1 MSETT
6 VESAKARFMQGLE
19 ALGRE
24 DFAAAVD
31 HLRAALA
38 LMPDRPSILTNLSG
52 ALLRLGAAA
61 EATALAERAVALEP
75 GMAEAWL
82 NLANGREQLRRIPEA
97 MAACDRALGLKPDY
111 ADAWCTRGNLL
122 AAQRRPAEAITAYD
136 RALGLRP
143 GFAEAHANRGHA
155 HHDLQ
160 HFDAALADYTAA
172 LRLRPALPGLAGRRL
187 QSRMQLCH
195 WDGLEQET
203 GDVLQQIAAGKAAAT
218 PLTLLATPAT
228 PAQQLA
234 CAALHARSGW
244 PQPAQALPAY
254 TGHDRIRL
262 GYFSADLHG
271 HATAWLMAELF
282 ELHDRSTFEVFA
294 FSYGPQSQDA
304 MRQRLRAGFD
314 HFIEI
319 GALDDAAAATLARQH
334 EIDIAIDLKGFT
346 QEARPGIFAHRAAP
360 LQVSYIGYPGS
371 MGAAWIDYLLA
382 DAVTVPQQQRPH
394 YSEAVVR
401 LPHSYQANDRKR
413 VIASETPTRQQAGL
427 PAEGFVF
434 CCFNNSF
441 KITPDVFALWMRLL
455 HAVPGSVLWLF
466 ASHESTMGNLRKAAQ
481 GYGIDP
487 ARLVFAAPLPLPQ
500 HLARHRLADLFLD
513 TLHYNAHTT
522 ASDALWAGLPVLT
535 RPGESFASRV
545 GASLL
550 GAIGLPELIA
560 GSLEAY
566 ETLALRL
573 ATHPSELAMIK
584 AKLAAQRDT
593 APLFDTPRFTRHVEA
608 AFRQMQAQQRAG
620 RAPEDFSVAAD

>member
-1 MSETT
+1 MSENTA
-6 VESAKARFMQGLE
+6 ESAKARFMQGLE
-19 ALGRE
+19 ALSRE
-24 DFAAAVD
+24 DFTTAAD

-52 ALLRLGAAA
+52 ALLRLGGAV

-75 GMAEAWL
+75 GLAEAWL
-82 NLANGREQLRRIPEA
+82 NLANGREQLRQIADA
-97 MAACDRALGLKPDY
+97 MTACDRALGLKPDY

-122 AAQRRPAEAITAYD
+122 AAQRRPGEAILAYD
-136 RALGLRP
+136 RAFGLRP

-160 HFDAALADYTAA
+160 RFDAALADYTAA
-172 LRLRPALPGLAGRRL
+172 LRLRPTLPGLAGRRL
-187 QSRMQLCH
+187 QTRMQLCD
-195 WDGLEQET
+195 WDGLEQDT
-203 GDVLQQIAAGKAAAT
+203 AAVLQQVAAVKPAAT
-218 PLTLLATPAT
+218 PLALLATPAT

-234 CAALHARSGW
+234 CAAVHARTAW
-244 PQPAQALPAY
+244 PQPAQALPGY
-254 TGHDRIRL
+254 PGHDRIRL

-282 ELHDRSTFEVFA
+282 ELHDRSAFEVFA

-346 QEARPGIFAHRAAP
+346 QEARPGIFAQRAAP
-360 LQVSYIGYPGS
+360 VQVSYIGYPGS
-371 MGAAWIDYLLA
+371 MGAGWIDYILA

-401 LPHSYQANDRKR
+401 LPHSYQVNDRQR
-413 VIASETPTRQQAGL
+413 AIDSATPTRAQAGL
-427 PAEGFVF
+427 PATGFVF

-455 HAVPGSVLWLF
+455 RAVPGSVLWLL
-466 ASHESTMGNLRKAAQ
+466 ASHEITMGNLRKAAQ
-481 GYGIDP
+481 GHGIDP
-487 ARLVFAAPLPLPQ
+487 ARLIFAQPLPLPQ

-535 RPGESFASRV
+535 LPGESFASRV

-560 GSLEAY
+560 GSLADYEA
-566 ETLALRL
+566 LALRL
-573 ATHPSELAMIK
+573 ATHPSALASIK

-608 AFRQMQAQQRAG
+608 AFRQMQAHQRAG
-620 RAPEDFSVAAD
+620 RVPEDFSVPAD